1 MYHFCELRG
10 IILITISHNIE
21 GGHSM
26 NNISSIAEKIKS
38 FRKAQHMSQDDLAL
52 KSGINISTIKKYEVG
67 YRNPKPE
74 QLLKIA
80 TALGVSINEFLAF
93 DISSIGDVLS
103 IIMRLDEQTDM
114 DITGIKDENGNYI
127 PSSISFS
134 FSDESVNAA
143 IASYLAY
150 KDKKKA
156 PQTPNTSSDMI
167 VSDGNSSFLVEYTAN
182 SPRHISKQPLHY
194 KK

>member
-1 MYHFCELRG
+1 
-10 IILITISHNIE
+10 
-21 GGHSM
+21 M